1 MKIHHIGYVVK
12 NIDKYKQNLI
22 IKKSI
27 KKVYDKIQKAELEL
41 IQADNI
47 LIELIEPQ
55 DKSAFTYNFLKNG
68 GGYHHLCYE
77 VNSLDEA
84 FDIIKKNRMIKV
96 LEPMYAVLLDAYVVF
111 AYNRNKE
118 MTEFVICQK
127 K

>member
-55 DKSAFTYNFLKNG
+55 DKSAFTYNF
-68 GGYHHLCYE
+68 
-77 VNSLDEA
+77 
-84 FDIIKKNRMIKV
+84 
-96 LEPMYAVLLDAYVVF
+96 
-111 AYNRNKE
+111 
-118 MTEFVICQK
+118 
-127 K
+127 